1 MILEKKMD
9 SKGVYFDEQVN
20 NQLDRLLEG
29 KSGENLIN
37 KALLGSL
44 SNKIK

>member
-1 MILEKKMD
+1 MTLEKRM
-9 SKGVYFDEQVN
+9 STGGVHFDEQVN